1 MNNLRIPP
9 GIRVFNSIKD
19 FRQWRRQILLD
30 RQTLGYVPTMGALH
44 RGHLALVSEAKK
56 ACDHVALTIFVN
68 PAQFAPNEDL
78 GTYPRTL
85 QADLDALAQ
94 HFDRATVLVPQV
106 AEMYPSG
113 IEPDVTKQVGPFVE
127 VKGFSH
133 QLEGTTRPHFF
144 RGVAT
149 VVSKFLNIV
158 EPEQVYFGQKDVQQC
173 VVIQRMI
180 RDMHFNV
187 HMNICPT
194 VRESDGL
201 AMSSRNTYLT
211 PIQRKYALVLYNAL
225 KLMQE
230 MYENT
235 TKHAPTLVAAA
246 TELVNKT
253 QQEAQAECE
262 IKLDYISIASPSTLN
277 EVTDDIKDG
286 CIMSG
291 AVYVGKTRLIDNLML
306 DVKL

>member
-1 MNNLRIPP
+1 MNGLRIPP
-9 GIRVFNSIKD
+9 GIQVFNSIKN

-44 RGHLALVSEAKK
+44 RGHLSLVSKAKA

-68 PAQFAPNEDL
+68 PAQFSPNEDL

-94 HFDRATVLVPQV
+94 HLDKAAVLVPQV

-113 IEPDVTKQVGPFVE
+113 IEPEVSKQVGAFVE

-158 EPEQVYFGQKDVQQC
+158 EPEQVFFGQKDAQQC

-180 RDMHFNV
+180 HDLHFNV
-187 HMNICPT
+187 KMNICST

-225 KLMQE
+225 KLMEE
-230 MYENT
+230 MYEKS
-235 TKHAPTLVAAA
+235 TKHAPTLIAAA
-246 TELVNKT
+246 TELVNRT

-262 IKLDYISIASPSTLN
+262 IKLDYISIASPKDLN
-277 EVTDDIKDG
+277 EVKGDIADG

-291 AVYVGKTRLIDNLML
+291 AVYVGKTRLIDNLMVNVNL
-306 DVKL
+306 